1 MDGLGQGE
9 STCNT
14 SYSRDLTSVSPVSLV
29 STSSVSEDS
38 SSEISTLSDSEE
50 SMAIFSTGN
59 YTEHSP
65 VRVGNLSTT
74 STLDQTITNLGT
86 TQQSS
91 LDTPSENDS
100 LLSIKDSS
108 DSSSESDIEESS
120 LTECAIC
127 LEPVSHPPFAIL
139 HNCMHRFHESCIK
152 EWFETRGEP
161 ICPCCNGYSQY
172 RLIVPNKN
180 QKGLLVEFDPDSI
193 GLSYQLSESE
203 ESVIRSIIPITESS
217 SRQNRYPW
225 RSDRVHPILRLT
237 TTPPLPPSPPPIS
250 PRYSPRRFVR
260 NNTGC
265 CLIS

>member
-1 MDGLGQGE
+1 MDESVPSE
-9 STCNT
+9 STIST
-14 SYSRDLTSVSPVSLV
+14 SYSRDVTSVSLV
-29 STSSVSEDS
+29 STSSMSEDS
-38 SSEISTLSDSEE
+38 SSEISIEE
-50 SMAIFSTGN
+50 TTVIFSTGN
-59 YTEHSP
+59 YTDPPPS
-65 VRVGNLSTT
+65 RASNLSTNT
-74 STLDQTITNLGT
+74 TLEQTITDLGT

-108 DSSSESDIEESS
+108 DSSSDSDIEESS

-139 HNCMHRFHESCIK
+139 HNCMHRFHESCIQ
-152 EWFETRGEP
+152 EWFKTRGEP

-180 QKGLLVEFDPDSI
+180 QKGLLVEFDPNSI
-193 GLSYQLSESE
+193 GLSYQLSDSE
-203 ESVIRSIIPITESS
+203 ESVIRSIIPITESRG
-217 SRQNRYPW
+217 RQNRYPR

-237 TTPPLPPSPPPIS
+237 TSPPLPPSHPPISRAPMS